1 MTGSPS
7 GTARLATL
15 AGWACAAVA
24 AGGMHLAVGIWL
36 ANATIEPRAPSEDA
50 GFMIVEFA
58 ELPAAPESTLADLP
72 PAPEQIFQEAVDGQ
86 QDDEPIVEPEEPE
99 IMPRE
104 IMPPEPD
111 VEPEPEPE
119 PEPVEAPE
127 AEPSLQTGSLPEVA
141 DPEFAVPLPPHR
153 PQGLVAAPARR
164 EVPSAARQAQNSPR
178 RASVD
183 SAAGA
188 APVAPAARAA
198 APLAGRDPARA
209 NALPASWQARLVA
222 HLERHRRYPQ
232 AARASG
238 RQGVVHLRF
247 TIDRSGT
254 VLGQQIARSSGA
266 ADLDAAA
273 IAMVRRAS
281 PVPSLPDDAPATV
294 SLTVPVRFE
303 VR

>member
-7 GTARLATL
+7 GIARLATL
-15 AGWACAAVA
+15 AGWTCAAVA

-36 ANATIEPRAPSEDA
+36 ANATIEPQAPSEDA

-58 ELPAAPESTLADLP
+58 ELPAAPESTLTDLP

-86 QDDEPIVEPEEPE
+86 QDEEPIVEPEEPE

-104 IMPPEPD
+104 IMPPEAM
-111 VEPEPEPE
+111 

-127 AEPSLQTGSLPEVA
+127 AEPSPQTGSLPEVA

-153 PQGLVAAPARR
+153 PQGLVAAPAPR

-198 APLAGRDPARA
+198 APQAGRDPARA

-232 AARASG
+232 PARASG

-266 ADLDAAA
+266 ADLDEAA

-281 PVPSLPDDAPATV
+281 PVPSLPVDAPATV